1 MKNFFRDG
9 GLVAS
14 VIALIVLLVVMSVFT
29 FRYSPDMFWILA
41 PFVVLVAGFAIGKLI
56 QVTRRNFQYY
66 ALFTEE
72 IKSENK
78 LSLYSLPMGVVII
91 DNDRRIVWYNR
102 HFAEYF
108 AEEAVYGNA
117 FDNISRLP
125 VDKFMTENG
134 VEIKYRDRYYRA
146 YANAPINSDENNIF
160 LIYFKDITDYVNM
173 QIEKRLSHPVV
184 MLIMIDSFDELFSGS
199 LESET
204 ARVTVQIDSLLE
216 DFIAET
222 TGILRKQSK
231 DKFWVVI
238 EERHI
243 AKLIESK
250 VKILDKAREIQVN
263 DRMNV
268 TLSIGIGRTADTI
281 AESEG
286 YAKQALEM
294 AQGRGGDQA
303 AIKTVSGFEFYGG
316 VSKGIERANK
326 VKARIIANQLI
337 QLVESSDR
345 VYIMGHK
352 FSDLDSVGSSVGLAC
367 AIRNLGNTAHV
378 VVNSLS
384 SLSTQLIDRLKAG
397 EDQKNT
403 LFMSPE
409 EANETIT
416 DNSLLII
423 TDTHNPLMLE
433 SQELHAKAKQVVII
447 DHHRKTVNFI
457 DNSLIFYHEPYAS
470 SASEMVTEILNYFGK
485 AGKITALQAEALLSG
500 IMLDTKNFTIKT
512 GVRTFEAA
520 AFLRKLGA
528 DTVNVKG
535 LFANTIDNYRQK
547 AALVSKADIYKRCAI
562 ASTTVYSPDMRLVAS
577 QAADELLGIENV
589 DASFVYYKSSNE
601 EIYVSARSLGAL
613 NVQLVMEYLG
623 GGGHQTMAAA
633 QLKGISVEEAGRRV
647 KKAIDDYYENI
658 GK

>member
-134 VEIKYRDRYYRA
+134 VEIKYKDCYYRA